1 MFINLFKSKYFM
13 NQQLSTND
21 IAVIILAAGQGKRIG
36 MPKWKLKIDDINFLS
51 IICNKLKEV
60 GFKNIYC
67 TYRENSLPDYP
78 NIKYIINKTP
88 EYGMISSIYYGIKR
102 ASKYSGY
109 LIWPVDHPFSSVQTL
124 SILCKEFLNKQNMI
138 RPVYN
143 NRGGILLL
151 YLKNWQL

>member
-88 EYGMISSIYYGIKR
+88 EYGMISSIIME
-102 ASKYSGY
+102 
-109 LIWPVDHPFSSVQTL
+109 L
-124 SILCKEFLNKQNMI
+124 SEHLNIQVI
-138 RPVYN
+138 
-143 NRGGILLL
+143 
-151 YLKNWQL
+151 